1 MPHSTKDRLILA
13 LSSQLRAE
21 RETRE
26 ALAAAMA
33 NGPIDREVVL
43 AILGDPVPV
52 VTAEDLARAER
63 FEARRHLRAVA

>member
-13 LSSQLRAE
+13 LSAQLRAE

-26 ALAAAMA
+26 ALAAALE
-33 NGPIDREVVL
+33 NGPVGREVML

-52 VTAEDLARAER
+52 VTTEDLARAER
-63 FEARRHLRAVA
+63 FEARRHLREVA

>member
-1 MPHSTKDRLILA
+1 MPQSTKDRLILA
-13 LSSQLRAE
+13 LAAQLRAE

-63 FEARRHLRAVA
+63 FEARRHLREVA